1 MNINN
6 KTIAR
11 MKKLNLKIFVVNID
25 NSTVMTFEEW
35 AEQNEESASLFTNIE
50 EIGDITEYAVVAS
63 DVETARLLAYAEYYE
78 YSTEMFLENLDDE
91 DFEEVTADAIPE
103 IIPRKE
109 G

>member
-11 MKKLNLKIFVVNID
+11 MRKLNLKIFVVDID
-25 NSTVMTFEEW
+25 SGTVQTFETW
-35 AEQNEESASLFTNIE
+35 ATNNDTSMSLFCDTE
-50 EIGDITEYAVVAS
+50 EIGDGAEYAVVA
-63 DVETARLLAYAEYYE
+63 DNPETARVLAYAEYYE
-78 YSTEMFLENLDDE
+78 YATRMFIEDLDDE